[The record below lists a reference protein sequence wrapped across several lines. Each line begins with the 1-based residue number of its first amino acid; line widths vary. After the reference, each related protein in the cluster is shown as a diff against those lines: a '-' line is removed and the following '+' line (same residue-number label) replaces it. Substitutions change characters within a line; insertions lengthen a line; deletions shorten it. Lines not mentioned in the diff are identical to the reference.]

1 MKDSGMSEPQTPSN
15 PNHPNTQ
22 ETPHAGHGDAQAEPV
37 RPNKIPR
44 AKPLPDWKPLGSIRD
59 YFTEQMRQDSIYRS

>member
-15 PNHPNTQ
+15 PHSPSIQ

-37 RPNKIPR
+37 HPKISR
-44 AKPLPDWKPLGSIRD
+44 SKPLPDWKPLGSIRD